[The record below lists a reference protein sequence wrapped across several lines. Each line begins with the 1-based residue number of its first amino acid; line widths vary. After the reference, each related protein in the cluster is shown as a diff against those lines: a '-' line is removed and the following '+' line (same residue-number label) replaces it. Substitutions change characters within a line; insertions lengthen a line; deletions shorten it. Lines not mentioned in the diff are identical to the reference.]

1 MYTLFFLR
9 GIAPF
14 VGGLCLENFIT
25 RQGDLCNVRD
35 YPPNMVKYEKP
46 TVTGSVVPVSVL
58 AFAVT
63 VAEEP
68 KATDVPFIST
78 DELTS

>member
-1 MYTLFFLR
+1 M
-9 GIAPF
+9 IACEAVEAPVPPKPIAIVDAF
-14 VGGLCLENFIT
+14 QVPIV
-25 RQGDLCNVRD
+25 NV
-35 YPPNMVKYEKP
+35 PTEVKDEKP